1 MGVLYCFV
9 RGAARRVGIQVN
21 LDFPSWLRHSLRVAA
36 SRQESSL
43 DTRIPPATQA
53 NYDHDGAAA
62 DDDDDD
68 GEPDVDNMMAITLMT
83 R

>member
-1 MGVLYCFV
+1 M
-9 RGAARRVGIQVN
+9 AA
-21 LDFPSWLRHSLRVAA
+21 P
-36 SRQESSL
+36 RQESSL

-62 DDDDDD
+62 ADDDDDDD